1 MNTTTST
8 QQNALTLLVEEAV
21 ETKLKAREA
30 FTALDVSNA
39 LKARRFPVRHAEVAP
54 IVRDIYASGAM
65 TYYDYDRRLIDV
77 VTDGGTKR
85 TQAFL
90 YLHDET
96 KDREYA
102 ARDQDA
108 LPPVPHD
115 QARSLDDTVAAGIAT
130 SPLAALR
137 QVAAA
142 PASAQRRQRRGSGSR
157 RQSSRR
163 DGALAIPRA
172 WVAKAGWQV
181 GETFR
186 LAVGAT
192 ATSFSLE
199 PVQGRSD
206 DGPLVRVWADL
217 RVRVCKTKLR
227 LTAVS
232 ATDSLQFD
240 VRNGALC
247 VEHANGG
254 SPLP

>member
-8 QQNALTLLVEEAV
+8 QQNALTLVVEEAV
-21 ETKLKAREA
+21 EAKLKAREP
-30 FTALDVSNA
+30 FTALDISNT
-39 LKARRFPVRHAEVAP
+39 LKARSFPVRHAEVAP

-96 KDREYA
+96 KDRDYA

-115 QARSLDDTVAAGIAT
+115 QARSLDDAVAAGIAT

-137 QVAAA
+137 QITPALAALGGRQYG
-142 PASAQRRQRRGSGSR
+142 ASGSGGRRQRARA
-157 RQSSRR
+157 RR

-172 WVAKAGWQV
+172 WIAKAGWQV
-181 GETFR
+181 GQKFR
-186 LAVGAT
+186 LVVGAT
-192 ATSFSLE
+192 ATGFTLE
-199 PVQGRSD
+199 PVQGHAD
-206 DGPLVRVWADL
+206 DQPLVRVWSDL

-227 LTAVS
+227 LTAV
-232 ATDSLQFD
+232 APADPLQFD
-240 VRNGALC
+240 VQNGALC
-247 VEHANGG
+247 VERSDG
-254 SPLP
+254 